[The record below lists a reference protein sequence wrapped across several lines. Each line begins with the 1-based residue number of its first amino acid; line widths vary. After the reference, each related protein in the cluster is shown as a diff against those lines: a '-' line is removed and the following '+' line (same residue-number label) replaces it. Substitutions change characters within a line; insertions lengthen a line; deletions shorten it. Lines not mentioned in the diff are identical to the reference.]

1 MVNENIKIENFLKK
15 ENFHNGI
22 SALMSFGGST
32 NAIIHMLAIA
42 GRTDVKIDLED
53 FNTISEKTPVIVN
66 LKPAGEMLM
75 EDLHYAGGV
84 SGILKNIDD
93 LIYKNVY
100 TVSGEKISEIIENS
114 EIYNEDVIR
123 EKSKAINSE
132 GSISILKGSLAPNGA
147 VIKVAAASKQ
157 FHEHTGKALVYN
169 SAEELSDN
177 IDDPNLDVD
186 ENTILIL
193 RKNGPIGGQGMPE
206 SGFLPI
212 PKKLLDMGVRDIV
225 RITDARMSGTAFGTI
240 ILHVSPESYVG
251 GPLSLVENG
260 DLISISLKNKS
271 LDLLVDEDVLKQRKC
286 NMKNNYLISDYK
298 RGYGYIYQ
306 KHILQAEEGCDFDFL
321 RR

>member
-1 MVNENIKIENFLKK
+1 
-15 ENFHNGI
+15 
-22 SALMSFGGST
+22 
-32 NAIIHMLAIA
+32 MLAIA

-193 RKNGPIGGQGMPE
+193 RNNGPIGGQGMPE
-206 SGFLPI
+206 SGFLP
-212 PKKLLDMGVRDIV
+212 
-225 RITDARMSGTAFGTI
+225 
-240 ILHVSPESYVG
+240 
-251 GPLSLVENG
+251 LSL
-260 DLISISLKNKS
+260 I
-271 LDLLVDEDVLKQRKC
+271 
-286 NMKNNYLISDYK
+286 
-298 RGYGYIYQ
+298 
-306 KHILQAEEGCDFDFL
+306 HI
-321 RR
+321 